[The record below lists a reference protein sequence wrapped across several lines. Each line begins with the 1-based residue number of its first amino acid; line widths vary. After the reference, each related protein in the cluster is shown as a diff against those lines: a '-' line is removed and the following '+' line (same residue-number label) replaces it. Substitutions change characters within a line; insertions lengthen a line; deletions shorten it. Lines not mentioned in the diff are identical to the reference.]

1 MRARPVDM
9 NIKDKF
15 IELNKEYFNNAE
27 LPITFYYSDIGEQAE
42 LVRPGSFS
50 RCVMGALAEVRHG
63 RDLSFNADSIE
74 CFGGRRY
81 LGFDERLR
89 PGFEYFL
96 SCGIPG
102 RMEGE
107 RYKKSPKLVKEI
119 VKSWPKFRAPRP
131 YVVFKRWDNLSK
143 EDDPEVVIVFA
154 QPDVLAG
161 LFTLVNF
168 DESQPEGVIAP
179 MGSGC
184 SSIVS
189 YPYLERDSLHP
200 RAIIGMFDP
209 SARPYVPKDTLSF
222 AVPMKRFITMIGN
235 MEESFLI
242 TDTWKKLQKRIV
254 ASPTRPTK
262 KRAKSVRG

>member
-1 MRARPVDM
+1 MEMRIRDQFM
-9 NIKDKF
+9 
-15 IELNKEYFNNAE
+15 ELNKRYFNNAE
-27 LPITFYYSDIGEQAE
+27 LPITFYYSDTGERAK
-42 LVRPGSFS
+42 LVRRGSFS
-50 RCVMGALAEVRHG
+50 RCVMGALKEVRNG
-63 RDLSFNADSIE
+63 QDLSFNADSIE

-81 LGFDERLR
+81 LGFDQTLG
-89 PGFEYFL
+89 PDFEYFL

-107 RYKKSPKLVKEI
+107 RYKKSPRLVKEI
-119 VKSWPKFRAPRP
+119 LKNWPKLRAPKP
-131 YVVFKRWDNLSK
+131 YVVFRRWDNLCK

-161 LFTLVNF
+161 LFTLANF
-168 DESQPEGVIAP
+168 DQSQPEGVIAP

-189 YPYLERDSLHP
+189 YPYLEKDSLHP

-209 SARPYVPKDTLSF
+209 SARPYVPKDRLSF

-242 TDTWKKLQKRIV
+242 TDTWQKLQRRIL
-254 ASPTRPTK
+254 ASPTKLTK
-262 KRAKSVRG
+262 NAAGSTGS